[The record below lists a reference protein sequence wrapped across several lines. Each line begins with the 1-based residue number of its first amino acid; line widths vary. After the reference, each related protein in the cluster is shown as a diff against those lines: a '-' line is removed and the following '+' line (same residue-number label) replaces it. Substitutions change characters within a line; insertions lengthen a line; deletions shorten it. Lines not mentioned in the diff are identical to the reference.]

1 MNKWKL
7 VFNQTLMISTAILFG
22 HGVQAVI
29 GYMSGVEQTIVWQWY
44 IPLSII
50 ITGFLCSVPS
60 LLLLEDDKVSS
71 KHIKMRICIHFVL
84 LCGIVSLCGYLFQWY
99 SSVAQYVPLAIMY
112 VLIYGFVWGATLW
125 ITKSDEN
132 RINEAIKEIQDDE

>member
-1 MNKWKL
+1 MSKWKL

-29 GYMSGVEQTIVWQWY
+29 GHMIGAEETIVWQWY

-50 ITGFLCSVPS
+50 LTGFLCSVPS
-60 LLLLEDDKVSS
+60 LLLLADDRLSN
-71 KHIKMRICIHFVL
+71 KHMIMRIFIHFVSL
-84 LCGIVSLCGYLFQWY
+84 WGIVSACGYVFQWY
-99 SSVAQYVPLAIMY
+99 SSLAQYIPLAIMY

-132 RINEAIKEIQDDE
+132 RINEAIKEIQDEE

>member
-7 VFNQTLMISTAILFG
+7 VFNQTLMISTAILLG

-29 GYMSGVEQTIVWQWY
+29 GYMIGVEQTIVWQWY

-60 LLLLEDDKVSS
+60 LLLLEDDKLNS
-71 KHIKMRICIHFVL
+71 KHIKIRIFIHFVCL
-84 LCGIVSLCGYLFQWY
+84 WVVVSVCGYLFQWY
-99 SSVAQYVPLAIMY
+99 RSLPEYVPLAIMY
-112 VLIYGFVWGATLW
+112 VLIYAFVWGATLW